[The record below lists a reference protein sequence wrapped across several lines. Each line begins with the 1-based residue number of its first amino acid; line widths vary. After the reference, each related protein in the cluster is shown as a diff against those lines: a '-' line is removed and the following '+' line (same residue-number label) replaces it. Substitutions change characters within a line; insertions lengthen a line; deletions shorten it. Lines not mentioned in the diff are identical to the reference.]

1 MGIGSAYGLCQLLGF
16 FFTNMH
22 GLLPFLM
29 LGVGI
34 DDMFVIMQ
42 VALNVLIYEESG
54 FGSGQILAGS
64 GFNPSG
70 QTGSGSR
77 IQTQVM
83 KIFNLFYYFQLVCCL
98 FFSTL

>member
-1 MGIGSAYGLCQLLGF
+1 MRKGVRKGIRKKVAMEMLQHPKILKKLLKAVISTREQVTLYFSTVGIVSVGMGIGSAYGLCQLLGF

-42 VALNVLIYEESG
+42 VALNV
-54 FGSGQILAGS
+54 
-64 GFNPSG
+64 
-70 QTGSGSR
+70 
-77 IQTQVM
+77 
-83 KIFNLFYYFQLVCCL
+83 
-98 FFSTL
+98 